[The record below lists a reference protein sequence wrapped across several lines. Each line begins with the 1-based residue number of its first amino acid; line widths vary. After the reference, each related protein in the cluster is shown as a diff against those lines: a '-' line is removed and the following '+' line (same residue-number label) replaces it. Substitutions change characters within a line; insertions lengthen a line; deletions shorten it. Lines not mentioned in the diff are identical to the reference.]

1 MFYQC
6 ILTMKCF
13 YLALL
18 LLPLTVHAQLEVR
31 LLETKQS
38 ENKSLVKMELNNTY
52 DQAIKGA
59 RAWVFLMDEEGKVVG
74 NKAAWIIG
82 GDKTEPE
89 NRVQPPLE
97 KGEKN
102 EYTLAMDTLR
112 PTEEGEPPFKAKI
125 TFSRVILADGTP
137 FNPQEAIVAPKK

>member
-1 MFYQC
+1 MRW
-6 ILTMKCF
+6 F

-18 LLPLTVHAQLEVR
+18 LLSLTVHAQLEVR

-38 ENKSLVKMELNNTY
+38 GNKSLVKLELNNTY
-52 DQAIKGA
+52 DQAIKDA
-59 RAWVFLMDEEGKVVG
+59 RAWVFLMDEDGKVVG

-82 GDKTEPE
+82 GDRAESG
-89 NRVQPPLE
+89 NRVQLPLD

-112 PTEEGEPPFKAKI
+112 SREEDESPFKAKI
-125 TFSRVILADGTP
+125 TFSRVILADGTSV
-137 FNPQEAIVAPKK
+137 NPQKAAVAPK